1 MTDIAKE
8 RQFLKEQG
16 LDIIY
21 RETWGAKQSYT
32 SAREVQTPVQGFFL
46 HISVT
51 HDTGDEHADMRTIE
65 RIGQE
70 RFGIGFPYNAAIFDT
85 GHLYEGQPLTRRGA
99 HTVNDENQ
107 PGYTEPLNQWYRAIV
122 LPQMV
127 TDDVTEAQV
136 HGCARWAAAQIRAG
150 YARRAATW
158 NGHRDVAPKDCPGSA
173 GYARLPD
180 IRKLTE
186 QYVVDGLGDDDMAFS
201 EEQIIDMVMRG
212 VRRELRDEPENTAR
226 QGILELVNRGVD
238 ERFSTSGSDTR
249 GQLVGTK
256 EGVEPKVTGLVD
268 LGLER
273 SATFQALED
282 KVDHIIEMLHA
293 EQ

>member
-8 RQFLKEQG
+8 RQLLKQQG

-158 NGHRDVAPKDCPGSA
+158 NGQRDVAPKDCPGSA

-180 IRKLTE
+180 IRQLTE
-186 QYVVDGLGDDDMAFS
+186 HYVVNGLGEDEEEMPYGWS
-201 EEQIIDMVMRG
+201 EEEYKTVHRNLLKQEV
-212 VRRELRDEPENTAR
+212 PEA
-226 QGILELVNRGVD
+226 VHDGVD
-238 ERFSTSGSDTR
+238 NRFSASGSQTR
-249 GQLVGTK
+249 THIAGTK
-256 EGVEPKVTGLVD
+256 EGVDPAVVGLVEIA
-268 LGLER
+268 LQR
-273 SATFQALED
+273 SAEWAELKG
-282 KVDHIIEMLHA
+282 KVDHIIEMLHP